1 MFYPISEKCYKYTF
15 IAPDTNNAIYN
26 VLASWLEKNIKEKGN
41 ENRRKII
48 PSDDFI
54 EEIFAQA
61 EHDEEI
67 INDVG
72 SFFDR
77 FF

>member
-1 MFYPISEKCYKYTF
+1 M
-15 IAPDTNNAIYN
+15 
-26 VLASWLEKNIKEKGN
+26 LASWLEKNIKEKGN